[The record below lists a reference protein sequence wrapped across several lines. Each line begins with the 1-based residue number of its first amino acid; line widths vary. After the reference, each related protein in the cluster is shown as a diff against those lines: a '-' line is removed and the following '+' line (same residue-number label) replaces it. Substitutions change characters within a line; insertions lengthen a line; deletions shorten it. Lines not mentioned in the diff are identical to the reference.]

1 MVKIQTG
8 LVYFAML
15 SDVYSF
21 PFALFPAAWGVALC
35 VVLFDVEAG
44 VSDCLDCRNQPS
56 KRRHSVTQTQAS
68 KRSKL
73 IQSAFLVENPPK
85 MDQII
90 SAVEPLRQFSK
101 DSLRLVKRCT
111 KPDRKGEKYDYK
123 SKVVG
128 FINNLYNMNGRF
140 DQSMVFFQSSRR
152 SRQRRQSVSP
162 SWDSSGSSWSSSTFP
177 STTSSS
183 DERWIVRMFYKFAP
197 RMDGAVVSLLR
208 KIIT

>member
-1 MVKIQTG
+1 M
-8 LVYFAML
+8 
-15 SDVYSF
+15 
-21 PFALFPAAWGVALC
+21 
-35 VVLFDVEAG
+35 LFDVEAG

-73 IQSAFLVENPPK
+73 IQFASLVENSSK

-162 SWDSSGSSWSSSTFP
+162 SWDSSGSS
-177 STTSSS
+177 
-183 DERWIVRMFYKFAP
+183 
-197 RMDGAVVSLLR
+197 
-208 KIIT
+208 

>member
-1 MVKIQTG
+1 M
-8 LVYFAML
+8 
-15 SDVYSF
+15 
-21 PFALFPAAWGVALC
+21 
-35 VVLFDVEAG
+35 LFDVEAG

-73 IQSAFLVENPPK
+73 IQFASLVENSSK

-128 FINNLYNMNGRF
+128 FINNNMNINNMNGRF

-162 SWDSSGSSWSSSTFP
+162 SWDSSGSS
-177 STTSSS
+177 
-183 DERWIVRMFYKFAP
+183 
-197 RMDGAVVSLLR
+197 
-208 KIIT
+208 

>member
-1 MVKIQTG
+1 MSLKLWGIVLQIQTG
-8 LVYFAML
+8 LVYFPML
-15 SDVYSF
+15 SDGYSF

-44 VSDCLDCRNQPS
+44 VSDCLDCRSQP
-56 KRRHSVTQTQAS
+56 KNGRHSVTQTQAS

-111 KPDRKGEKYDYK
+111 KPDRKGEKYYK
-123 SKVVG
+123 SKVDG
-128 FINNLYNMNGRF
+128 FINNLYNMKGRI
-140 DQSMVFFQSSRR
+140 DQSIVFFQSSRR

-177 STTSSS
+177 STT
-183 DERWIVRMFYKFAP
+183 
-197 RMDGAVVSLLR
+197 
-208 KIIT
+208 

>member
-1 MVKIQTG
+1 MVKIHKG
-8 LVYFAML
+8 LLYFAML

-21 PFALFPAAWGVALC
+21 PFALFPAAWGVELC

-90 SAVEPLRQFSK
+90 SAVEPLRQFFK

-111 KPDRKGEKYDYK
+111 KPDRKGEKY
-123 SKVVG
+123 
-128 FINNLYNMNGRF
+128 
-140 DQSMVFFQSSRR
+140 SS
-152 SRQRRQSVSP
+152 Q
-162 SWDSSGSSWSSSTFP
+162 
-177 STTSSS
+177 
-183 DERWIVRMFYKFAP
+183 I
-197 RMDGAVVSLLR
+197 
-208 KIIT
+208 